1 MSNSL
6 QQPYLYSGFIPKRNL
21 QSCHTDQN
29 FPFIP
34 KSQKFLSQSQSRYN
48 LLITSHHIMMSK
60 PRCNIIIACV
70 AGACVFDT
78 MYFSYHLRPGAEPG
92 FFQRGGCIM
101 RVKFSPSG
109 IPHLSALRQQFPESH
124 FIITLNPASD
134 P

>member
-1 MSNSL
+1 MM
-6 QQPYLYSGFIPKRNL
+6 PK
-21 QSCHTDQN
+21 
-29 FPFIP
+29 PP
-34 KSQKFLSQSQSRYN
+34 G
-48 LLITSHHIMMSK
+48 
-60 PRCNIIIACV
+60 NIIIACV

-78 MYFSYHLRPGAEPG
+78 MYFSCQRPGAEPG

-109 IPHLSALRQQFPESH
+109 IPDLSALRQQFPESH